1 MNVFISC
8 VKSKRKTKA
17 KARDMYISPLFRY
30 SLKYALSLTSENKI
44 YILSAKYGLLKL
56 NEVINPYEL
65 TLNTMSESEKKKWA
79 YKVYLQMKKCG
90 LNFDED
96 AIFLTGKNYRKYLI
110 TKFPNATAPLKNL
123 GLGMQ
128 LSFYKNNIK

>member
-56 NEVINPYEL
+56 DEVINPYEL
-65 TLNTMSESEKKKWA
+65 TLNIMNESEKKKWA
-79 YKVYLQMKKCG
+79 YKVYFQMKKHG
-90 LNFDED
+90 INFNEE
-96 AIFLTGKNYRKYLI
+96 AVFLTGKNYRKYLM
-110 TKFPNATAPLKNL
+110 TKFSNATAPLKNL

-128 LSFYKNNIK
+128 LNFYKNNIK

>member
-17 KARDMYISPLFRY
+17 KAKDMYISPLFSY

-44 YILSAKYGLLKL
+44 YILSAKYGLLRL
-56 NEVINPYEL
+56 DDVINPYEL
-65 TLNTMSESEKKKWA
+65 TLNTMNESEKKKWA
-79 YKVYLQMKKCG
+79 YKVYLQMKECG
-90 LNFDED
+90 LNFDEE

-110 TKFPNATAPLKNL
+110 TKFSNATAPLKNL

>member
-56 NEVINPYEL
+56 DEVINPYEL
-65 TLNTMSESEKKKWA
+65 TLNTMNESEKKKWA
-79 YKVYLQMKKCG
+79 YKVYFQMKKHG
-90 LNFDED
+90 INFDEE
-96 AIFLTGKNYRKYLI
+96 AVFLTGKNYRKYLM
-110 TKFPNATAPLKNL
+110 TKFSNATAPLKNL

-128 LSFYKNNIK
+128 LNFYKNNIK

>member
-56 NEVINPYEL
+56 DEVINPYEL
-65 TLNTMSESEKKKWA
+65 TLNTMNESEKKKWA
-79 YKVYLQMKKCG
+79 YKVYFQMKKHG
-90 LNFDED
+90 INFDEE
-96 AIFLTGKNYRKYLI
+96 AVFLTGKNYRKYLM
-110 TKFPNATAPLKNL
+110 TKFSNATAPLKNL

>member
-56 NEVINPYEL
+56 DEVINPYEL
-65 TLNTMSESEKKKWA
+65 TLNTMNESEKKKMG
-79 YKVYLQMKKCG
+79 V
-90 LNFDED
+90 
-96 AIFLTGKNYRKYLI
+96 
-110 TKFPNATAPLKNL
+110 
-123 GLGMQ
+123 
-128 LSFYKNNIK
+128 

>member
-17 KARDMYISPLFRY
+17 KARDMYTSPLFCY
-30 SLKYALSLTSENKI
+30 SLKYALSLTSENKV

-56 NEVINPYEL
+56 DEVISPYEL
-65 TLNTMSESEKKKWA
+65 TLNTMSESEKKRWA
-79 YKVYLQMKKCG
+79 YKVYLQIKKHE

-96 AIFLTGKNYRKYLI
+96 TVFLTGKNYRKYLI
-110 TKFPNATAPLKNL
+110 TKFSNATAPLKDL

>member
-56 NEVINPYEL
+56 DEVIDPYEL
-65 TLNTMSESEKKKWA
+65 TLNTMSERRKKMGIRFT
-79 YKVYLQMKKCG
+79 QMK
-90 LNFDED
+90 NTD
-96 AIFLTGKNYRKYLI
+96 
-110 TKFPNATAPLKNL
+110 
-123 GLGMQ
+123 
-128 LSFYKNNIK
+128 

>member
-17 KARDMYISPLFRY
+17 KARDIYISPLFRY

-56 NEVINPYEL
+56 DEVIDPYEL

-79 YKVYLQMKKCG
+79 YKVYLQMKKYG
-90 LNFDED
+90 INFDED
-96 AIFLTGKNYRKYLI
+96 AVFLTGKNYRKYLI
-110 TKFPNATAPLKNL
+110 TKFSNATAPLKNL

-128 LSFYKNNIK
+128 LNFYKNNIK